1 MRNRFELFYDKM
13 RDMRR
18 VLLCILLPLFSCLSV
33 SAGTYTVT
41 TTADGVEGS
50 LRWAIEQSN
59 QETETSRVKFALS
72 SADTV
77 FLDTTIQITSSVKID
92 GRSND
97 GGKVVVVPSAEK
109 YVLFDLGKYELDS
122 VVFEDLKFQRRT
134 FKRSIN
140 KLEGFANVDL
150 TRGEFVLRDCDFK
163 YLESA
168 IKARGSSVDIVI
180 AGCSFDSIVDDCIGR
195 YYENLSESWHSLK
208 LHNSRFSYVFAN
220 VVGGGNVEKKPV
232 LEVKNCLFENC
243 Y

>member
-1 MRNRFELFYDKM
+1 
-13 RDMRR
+13 MRR
-18 VLLCILLPLFSCLSV
+18 AFICVLLTISGCLSAV
-33 SAGTYTVT
+33 AATYTVT
-41 TTADGVEGS
+41 TTKDGVEGS

-59 QETETSRVKFALS
+59 QEMGNSRVEFALS

-122 VVFEDLKFQRRT
+122 VVFEHLKFQRRT

-140 KLEGFANVDL
+140 KLEGFASVDS

-168 IKARGSSVDIVI
+168 IKARGFSVDIVI
-180 AGCSFDSIVDDCIGR
+180 AGCSFDSIVSDCIGR
-195 YYENLSESWHSLK
+195 YYEN
-208 LHNSRFSYVFAN
+208 
-220 VVGGGNVEKKPV
+220 
-232 LEVKNCLFENC
+232 
-243 Y
+243 

>member
-1 MRNRFELFYDKM
+1 MRQAFIS
-13 RDMRR
+13 
-18 VLLCILLPLFSCLSV
+18 VLLTILGSMSLF
-33 SAGTYTVT
+33 AATYTVT
-41 TTADGVEGS
+41 TTKDGVEGS

-59 QETETSRVKFALS
+59 QEMGNSRVEFALS

-140 KLEGFANVDL
+140 RLEGFANVDS

-195 YYENLSESWHSLK
+195 YYENGNESWHSLK
-208 LHNSRFSYVFAN
+208 LYDSRFSYVFAN
-220 VVGGGNVEKKPV
+220 VVAGG
-232 LEVKNCLFENC
+232 EVKNTPLFSGNQNGNSSSPGRRSSKPLK
-243 Y
+243 

>member
-1 MRNRFELFYDKM
+1 MRQAFIC
-13 RDMRR
+13 
-18 VLLCILLPLFSCLSV
+18 VLLTILGSLSLF
-33 SAGTYTVT
+33 AATYTVT
-41 TTADGVEGS
+41 TTKDGVEGS
-50 LRWAIEQSN
+50 LRWAIEQAN

-92 GRSND
+92 GLSND

-140 KLEGFANVDL
+140 KLEGFANVDS
-150 TRGEFVLRDCDFK
+150 TRGEFILRDCDFK

-168 IKARGSSVDIVI
+168 IKARGYSVDIVI

-195 YYENLSESWHSLK
+195 YYDI
-208 LHNSRFSYVFAN
+208 R
-220 VVGGGNVEKKPV
+220 GQG
-232 LEVKNCLFENC
+232 
-243 Y
+243 